1 MSIPTQPPRKS
12 RLPYKSTGK
21 IAPRNTGSTE
31 GLAAR
36 RAALGLIDAALFRR
50 AGMDD
55 AAGGLGALEP
65 RDRAFARAL
74 ASEVLRRK
82 GSLDRTLDARLQ
94 RAPPEP
100 VRSLLRLGLAQLA
113 LLDVPPHAAVSTV
126 LALAEA
132 DKATRPFKGLLNGV
146 LRGLERDG
154 AKAALDAQ
162 APEADLP
169 DWLAARWRAAYGE
182 ATLHALALRLRE
194 TPPTDLSLRDP
205 SQAEALAAELEG
217 TVLPGG
223 GVRTALKGDVAAW
236 PGYGTG
242 RWWVQDVAAALPA
255 RLLDVKPGETALDL
269 CAAPG
274 GKTMQLAAA
283 GAVVTAL
290 DKSASRAARITENL
304 TRIGLTASMH
314 VADAATWT
322 GGGALFDAVLLD
334 APCTATGTFRR
345 HPDVL
350 WTARVSDVASL
361 STVQARLLDAAA
373 ARVRPGGRLV
383 YCVCSLEREEGED
396 QARAFLSR
404 RPEFTAAEVDP
415 VALGVYA
422 ESKSPSGGLRL
433 LPSSEEPAGGMDGF
447 YAVRFDRAG

>member
-1 MSIPTQPPRKS
+1 MPAPPRKP

-21 IAPRNTGSTE
+21 IVARSPGSTE

-36 RAALGLIDAALFRR
+36 RAALALIDAALNRR
-50 AGMDD
+50 AGMED
-55 AAGGLGALEP
+55 AGGTLGGLEP

-74 ASEVLRRK
+74 ASETLRRK

-100 VRSLLRLGLAQLA
+100 VRALLRIGLAQLA
-113 LLDVPPHAAVSTV
+113 LLDTPPHAAVSTL

-132 DKATRPFKGLLNGV
+132 DKGTRAFKGLINGV

-154 AKAALDAQ
+154 AKAAVDAQ
-162 APEADLP
+162 PPEADLP

-194 TPPTDLSLRDP
+194 TPPTDLSLKHPDEADAVA
-205 SQAEALAAELEG
+205 QALEG
-217 TVLPGG
+217 VALPGG
-223 GVRTALKGDVAAW
+223 GVRTSLKGDLAGW
-236 PGYGTG
+236 PGYDDG

-255 RLLDVKPGETALDL
+255 RLLDIRPGETALDL

-274 GKTMQLAAA
+274 GKTLQLAAA
-283 GAVVTAL
+283 GATVTAL
-290 DKSASRAARITENL
+290 DKSEARARRIGENL
-304 TRIGLTASMH
+304 ARTGLSATVH
-314 VADAATWT
+314 PADAATWT
-322 GGGALFDAVLLD
+322 GDGALFDAVLLD

-350 WTARVSDVASL
+350 WTARVGDVASL
-361 STVQARLLDAAA
+361 AAVQSRLLDAAA
-373 ARVRPGGRLV
+373 VRVRPGGRLV
-383 YCVCSLEREEGED
+383 YCVCSLEREEGEA
-396 QARAFLSR
+396 QAQAFLSR
-404 RPEFTAAEVDP
+404 RPEFSAADADP
-415 VALGVYA
+415 VALGFYA

-433 LPSSEEPAGGMDGF
+433 LPSSQEPAGGMDGF

>member
-1 MSIPTQPPRKS
+1 MSAPPRKP

-21 IAPRNTGSTE
+21 IAPRTAGSTE
-31 GLAAR
+31 GLGAR
-36 RAALGLIDAALFRR
+36 RAAVGLIDAALNRR
-50 AGMDD
+50 AGMED
-55 AAGGLGALEP
+55 AASGLGGLEP

-74 ASEVLRRK
+74 ASETLRRK

-100 VRSLLRLGLAQLA
+100 VRSLLRIGLAQLA

-132 DKATRPFKGLLNGV
+132 EKATRPFKGLLNGV

-154 AKAALDAQ
+154 AKAAVDAQ
-162 APEADLP
+162 PPEADLP

-182 ATLHALALRLRE
+182 ATTHALALRLRE

-205 SQAEALAAELEG
+205 AEAAAVAGALEG
-217 TVLPGG
+217 VVLPGG
-223 GVRTALKGDVAAW
+223 SVRTSLKGDVAAW
-236 PGYGTG
+236 PGYDEG
-242 RWWVQDVAAALPA
+242 RWWVQDTAAALPA

-274 GKTMQLAAA
+274 GKTLQLAAA
-283 GAVVTAL
+283 GATVTAL
-290 DKSASRAARITENL
+290 DKSAARAGRITDSL
-304 TRIGLTASMH
+304 TRTGLSAT
-314 VADAATWT
+314 VLIADVATWT
-322 GGGALFDAVLLD
+322 GDGALFDAVLLD

-350 WTARVSDVASL
+350 WTARASDVASL
-361 STVQARLLDAAA
+361 VAVQSRLLDAAA
-373 ARVRPGGRLV
+373 ERVRPGGRLV
-383 YCVCSLEREEGED
+383 YCVCSLEREEGEA
-396 QARAFLSR
+396 QAQGFLKR
-404 RPEFTAAEVDP
+404 HEGFTAADVDP

-422 ESKSPSGGLRL
+422 ASKSPSGGLRL
-433 LPSSEEPAGGMDGF
+433 LPSSEEPAGGLDGF
-447 YAVRFDRAG
+447 YAVRFDRAS